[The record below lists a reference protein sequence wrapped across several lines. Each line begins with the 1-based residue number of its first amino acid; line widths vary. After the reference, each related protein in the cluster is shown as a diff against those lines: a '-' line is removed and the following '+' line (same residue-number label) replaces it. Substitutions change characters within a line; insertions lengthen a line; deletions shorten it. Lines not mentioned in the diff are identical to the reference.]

1 MPENQT
7 AWNSDNQGIKGTI
20 DQTNQTGK
28 TGGWREPEARQQ
40 TVWVG
45 LAKWETDSELTA
57 DYGWGVATVGESPNR
72 PQKFIEKCARDKQA
86 TCIVP
91 SLTPP

>member
-1 MPENQT
+1 MTKNQT

-40 TVWVG
+40 TERNHGEVADHAG
-45 LAKWETDSELTA
+45 GAGCSEVAGCVAGA
-57 DYGWGVATVGESPNR
+57 DLRGN
-72 PQKFIEKCARDKQA
+72 
-86 TCIVP
+86 
-91 SLTPP
+91 